1 MRPPLLIIGHSDP
14 SGRHGIAS
22 DLRAA
27 ESLGAEPLPVVTSFT
42 VGDPSSPSAL
52 VPVSGRT
59 ITRQLAAALDK
70 EPVAALVGVIARP
83 RHARLVARLIADRG
97 PAAVV
102 LAPVPGAFDIDPLVS
117 SRWAAAIRRHLVPE
131 SRAVVLPAGS
141 TAAFVG
147 SGGDSIDE
155 LREAGAKI
163 LALGAG
169 VAWMRATENEARR
182 VDVLV
187 DVKGSGL
194 LDYQPADED
203 AEPHTAPACLA
214 ALLALGTPMREA
226 VERAHRHAYSLDH
239 TLHAV

>member
-1 MRPPLLIIGHSDP
+1 MIGHSDA
-14 SGRHGIAS
+14 SGRHGLAS

-42 VGDPSSPSAL
+42 VGDPSAPSAL
-52 VPVSGRT
+52 VPVSART

-70 EPVAALVGVIARP
+70 EPVAALVGVVSRP
-83 RHARLVARLIADRG
+83 RHARLVARMLADRG

-117 SRWAAAIRRHLVPE
+117 ARLVTAIRRYLVPE
-131 SRAVVLPAGS
+131 SRAVVLPAGA
-141 TAAFVG
+141 TAAFLG
-147 SGGDSIDE
+147 SGGETIDE
-155 LREAGAKI
+155 LRDAGEKI

-169 VAWMRATENEARR
+169 VAWMRASENESRR

-187 DVKGSGL
+187 DAKGSGL
-194 LDYQPADED
+194 LDYQPAAED

-239 TLHAV
+239 TLHPV